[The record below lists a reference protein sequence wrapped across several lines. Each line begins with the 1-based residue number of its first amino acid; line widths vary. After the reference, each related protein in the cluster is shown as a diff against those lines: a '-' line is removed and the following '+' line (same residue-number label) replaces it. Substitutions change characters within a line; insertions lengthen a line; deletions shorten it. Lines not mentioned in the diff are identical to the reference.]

1 MGLCIM
7 GCEKG
12 EISNL
17 LGSPDPV
24 VVGQLITLELEVK
37 HHYRS
42 LPGCNVYLKKN
53 ATEFPGNDP
62 SNYDM
67 EAESNPNGFVQFN
80 NLLYG
85 DYYLYV
91 DGYDQDVADSVK
103 GYLPILLDES
113 SVQNNGDDL
122 YSSFIVYV
130 TE

>member
-12 EISNL
+12 EISNF
-17 LGSPDPV
+17 LGSPGPV
-24 VVGQLITLELEVK
+24 EVGQLITLELEVK

-53 ATEFPGNDP
+53 TTVFPGNDP

-67 EAESNPNGFVQFN
+67 ESVSNTHGIVQFN
-80 NLLYG
+80 NLMYG
-85 DYYLYV
+85 DYYIYV
-91 DGYDQDVADSVK
+91 NGYDPDVADSVK
-103 GYLPILLDES
+103 GYLPLVLDES
-113 SVQNNGDDL
+113 AVQNNGDDL

>member
-1 MGLCIM
+1 M

-12 EISNL
+12 GISNL
-17 LGSPDPV
+17 LGTPDPV

-67 EAESNPNGFVQFN
+67 ESESNANGFVQFN

-85 DYYLYV
+85 DYYVYV
-91 DGYDQDVADSVK
+91 DGYDPDVADSVI

-122 YSSFIVYV
+122 SSSFIVYV